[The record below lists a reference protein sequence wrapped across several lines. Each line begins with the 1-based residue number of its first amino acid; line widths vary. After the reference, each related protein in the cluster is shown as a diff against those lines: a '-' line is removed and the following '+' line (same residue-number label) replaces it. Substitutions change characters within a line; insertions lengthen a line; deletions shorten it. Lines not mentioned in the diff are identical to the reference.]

1 MNQRLAKVEEI
12 IASEFNV
19 PLNFKENRSRTNR
32 IIFPKKLLCNILYY
46 KEGLILEEAAT
57 YMGYKEH
64 SNVIHHLRTEQGLY
78 ACDEAYRVKADIVHN
93 KISNLY
99 RIKTDE

>member
-1 MNQRLAKVEEI
+1 MNERMAKVEEI
-12 IASEFNV
+12 IAVEFNV

-46 KEGLILEEAAT
+46 KEGLILEETAA

-64 SNVIHHLRTEQGLY
+64 SNVIHHLKTEQGLY
-78 ACDEAYRVKADIVHN
+78 AVDESYRIKADNVHN
-93 KISNLY
+93 KILNLY
-99 RIKTDE
+99 TIRTNE